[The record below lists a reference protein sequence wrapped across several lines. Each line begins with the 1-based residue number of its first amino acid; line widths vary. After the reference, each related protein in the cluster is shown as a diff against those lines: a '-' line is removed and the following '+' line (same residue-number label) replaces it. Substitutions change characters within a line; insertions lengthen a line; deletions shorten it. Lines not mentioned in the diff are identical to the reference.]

1 MNSSGSLRGILLAL
15 TAVFFLSLTP
25 ALVKGAISRG
35 SDPIS
40 LLALRMVVAAALL
53 WIIFGV
59 FNRKALNINKR
70 SLFFCAVVAFA
81 NSTSMGLY
89 YLALTRIN
97 ASIAHVTFSIF
108 PLIAL
113 IFLALR
119 GEPITRLALLRFG
132 LAFVGIYCLVVPAGK
147 MDAIGLVLVLGTATF
162 YALHMNCIQ
171 WFLHEERSRTVA
183 LYVISFMALFTSL
196 ADLHKGWDWPALSA
210 EGWLVILITG
220 IFSTALAR
228 LAMFFAIRSLGSGQ
242 TALLGPVE
250 TLLAVTW
257 AVVFLGE
264 NLSPLQIFG
273 GLLIVSSTLLSF
285 RS

>member
-1 MNSSGSLRGILLAL
+1 MNPSGRLRGILLAL
-15 TAVFFLSLTP
+15 TAVFFTSIAP
-25 ALVKGAISRG
+25 ALIKGAISLG
-35 SDPIS
+35 SDPLS

-59 FNRKALNINKR
+59 FNRNTLYINKR
-70 SLFFCAVVAFA
+70 ILFLCAVIALV
-81 NSTSMGLY
+81 NSTSMVLY

-119 GEPITRLALLRFG
+119 GERITRLALVRFG
-132 LAFVGIYCLVVPAGK
+132 LAFVGIYALIVPAGK
-147 MDAIGLVLVLGTATF
+147 MDAIGLALVLGTATF

-171 WFLHEERSRTVA
+171 WFLHGERPRTVA
-183 LYVISFMALFTSL
+183 LYVVSFMALFTSL
-196 ADLHKGWDWPALSA
+196 ADLLKGWNLPSLSA

-228 LAMFFAIRSLGSGQ
+228 LAMFSAIKSLGSGQ

-257 AVVFLGE
+257 ALVFLGE
-264 NLSPLQIFG
+264 KLSPLQIFG
-273 GLLIVSSTLLSF
+273 GLLIVSSTLLAF